1 MSEGE
6 GESGPELSS
15 GGEGQVEEV
24 VAQQQHR
31 QEPEAGVAFEGS
43 QHQDGLGV
51 GESAQQTGEGELDE
65 HEGGELGQQ
74 VLHVEGLGVLEEVE
88 VEVGI
93 FRQVVDGVEVPE
105 GSGVEGEV
113 AGEELFV
120 GDEAQ

>member
-1 MSEGE
+1 MREGE
-6 GESGPELSS
+6 GESGSELSS

-43 QHQDGLGV
+43 QHEDGLGV

-105 GSGVEGEV
+105 GSDVEGEV
-113 AGEELFV
+113 V
-120 GDEAQ
+120 R